1 MTVRSVLIGTVCLT
15 AGILGLPLCTAAQG
29 PAGPASSVGV
39 RIKDLAGI
47 EGVRDNQLV
56 GYGLVMGLDGTGDR
70 AGTGFTIQTLSNVL
84 EAMGITIAPDEI
96 AVRNVAAVMVTA
108 TLPPFARE
116 GSRVDATISSIGDAS
131 SLKGGVLLQTPLM
144 AADGDVYAVAQG
156 SVTVG
161 GFGAGAPSGSQVLS
175 NHVTVGRIP
184 NAAIVEKTVKMQAA
198 SGDTVRIL
206 LNRPDFTTARSM
218 AEAINRHLAPE
229 GTIIA
234 SAEDPAAVTARIP
247 AGENGVDFV
256 AAVENLRVVP
266 SSVASVVINER
277 TGTIVAG
284 AGVTL
289 QPVAISQG
297 TLNIEVRNTPLV
309 SQPAPLSGGE
319 TAVVSES
326 DIQVGNASS
335 PFTVVGGAATLGEL
349 ARALNAMGLTSR
361 DIISIFQALKAS
373 GALQADLVIL

>member
-1 MTVRSVLIGTVCLT
+1 
-15 AGILGLPLCTAAQG
+15 
-29 PAGPASSVGV
+29 
-39 RIKDLAGI
+39 
-47 EGVRDNQLV
+47 
-56 GYGLVMGLDGTGDR
+56 
-70 AGTGFTIQTLSNVL
+70 
-84 EAMGITIAPDEI
+84 
-96 AVRNVAAVMVTA
+96 
-108 TLPPFARE
+108 
-116 GSRVDATISSIGDAS
+116 
-131 SLKGGVLLQTPLM
+131 M

-161 GFGAGAPSGSQVLS
+161 GFGAGAPSGSHVLS